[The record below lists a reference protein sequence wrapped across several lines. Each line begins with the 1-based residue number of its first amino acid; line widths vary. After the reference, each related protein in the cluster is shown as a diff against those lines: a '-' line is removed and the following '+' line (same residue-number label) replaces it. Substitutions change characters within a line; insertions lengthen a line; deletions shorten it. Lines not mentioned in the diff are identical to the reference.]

1 MKTLPFKV
9 LVTFWVILSTS
20 AGVSP
25 LSGWAQLDDNPFLP
39 DSLRG
44 KGSRGERLAL
54 TAELAPLKLPPGGI
68 TLFTLNLEPKA
79 GFHTYPAIQKD
90 PNADSFVTFITI
102 EGPVQ
107 IVGTPEQTE
116 PEYKQEEGIGLVGVY
131 SKPAKIVWQLQ
142 VKRDA
147 KTGPALVKIKVKTQ
161 VCDQSCVPVDKEFS
175 FTLTVNGTSGTSS
188 PTPTDVSSGVV
199 SPPAAGTPANTQA
212 PSTPQTGTGPL
223 SASAPATPTTGVA
236 EASVDAGQL
245 KAAYEALIRRLVRAD
260 GGSIASKAED
270 LWGFL
275 AAGAIIGLLSVFTPC
290 VFPMIPITVSI
301 FLKKSEEE
309 HHQPLVTALVY
320 CGTIVV
326 VLTLS
331 AVFLLSVMQTLSQNP
346 VMNFVIGG
354 LFIYFALSLFGL
366 YEIELPS
373 FISRFTS
380 AREKAGGQAGTIF
393 SALTFTI
400 ISFSCVAPF
409 LGGFA
414 GAATQARP
422 WHHVILGGL
431 AFAAAFASPFFLL
444 AFFPSLLRRLKSG
457 SWLNNVKV
465 VMGFLELAAAF
476 KFLRAAELGLRHGA
490 PAEFFTYDLVL
501 ALWIGICLACG
512 LYLLNH
518 FRLAYDSNVDHIGV
532 GRLLFALAFLGLG
545 LHLLPA
551 LWPTTDGRVRPAG
564 SVFAWIDSFLLDEP
578 SPAERGWSTNLEAA
592 VRRAMDHRKRT
603 QQPRLIF
610 IDFTG
615 IQCVNCRINEKA
627 VFPRPE
633 IKTLLDRFELVK
645 LYTDT
650 REPIGD
656 TNKWFQETGFGTL
669 ELPLYVIL
677 EPRDDGTILVH
688 GSMGGKIQNTDSF
701 AAFLRRPLETASSSR

>member
-1 MKTLPFKV
+1 MKTQYLRVVFAC
-9 LVTFWVILSTS
+9 WVSLITS
-20 AGVSP
+20 LAVPS
-25 LSGWAQLDDNPFLP
+25 SCMAQLEDNPFLP
-39 DSLRG
+39 DARRA
-44 KGSRGERLAL
+44 KGRGEERLVL
-54 TAELAPLKLPPGGI
+54 TAELAPLKLSPGDI
-68 TLFTLNLEPKA
+68 ALFTLNLEPKA

-90 PNADSFVTFITI
+90 PNADSFVTFITVV
-102 EGPVQ
+102 GPVEV
-107 IVGTPEQTE
+107 VGTPEQTE

-147 KTGPALVKIKVKTQ
+147 KTGPAPVKIKVKTQ
-161 VCDQSCVPVDKEFS
+161 VCDKSCVPVDKDFS
-175 FTLTVNGTSGTSS
+175 FTLTINGTQGPSS
-188 PTPTDVSSGVV
+188 PAPTDPTGSEAAPPRSS
-199 SPPAAGTPANTQA
+199 SSADTQA
-212 PSTPQTGTGPL
+212 RSMPQTNSGPP
-223 SASAPATPTTGVA
+223 SASAPATPTASAA
-236 EASVDAGQL
+236 EASVDASQL

-260 GGSIASKAED
+260 GGSITTKADD

-309 HHQPLVTALVY
+309 HHKPLVTALVY
-320 CGTIVV
+320 CGTIVI

-331 AVFLLSVMQTLSQNP
+331 AVFLLSVMQSLSQNP
-346 VMNFVIGG
+346 VMNLVIGG

-366 YEIELPS
+366 YEIELPG
-373 FISRFTS
+373 FISRYTS
-380 AREKAGGQAGTIF
+380 AREKAGGQVGTIF

-431 AFAAAFASPFFLL
+431 AFATAFASPFFLL
-444 AFFPSLLRRLKSG
+444 AFFPSMLRRLKSG

-490 PAEFFTYDLVL
+490 PAEFFTYDLIL
-501 ALWIGICLACG
+501 ALWIGICLACA
-512 LYLLNH
+512 LYLLNQ

-532 GRLLFALAFLGLG
+532 GRLLFALAFLGLA

-551 LWPTTDGRVRPAG
+551 LWPTNDGRVRPAG

-578 SPAERGWSTNLEAA
+578 GPAEKGWSTNLEAA
-592 VRRAMDHRKRT
+592 VRRALDHRRRT
-603 QQPRLIF
+603 QQRRLVF

-650 REPIGD
+650 REPVGD

-677 EPRDDGTILVH
+677 EPLDDGKILIH
-688 GSMGGKIQNTDSF
+688 GSMGGKIQSTDSF
-701 AAFLRRPLETASSSR
+701 AAFLRQPLERANTAR